1 MAGRFP
7 TFALAAGV
15 LLVSAV
21 ALEADAQGPAPRG
34 SLLHEFVAPE
44 ADEDL
49 SLAATTLDGELPAA
63 IHTPSGIA
71 TAPDPQKPPSN
82 DSVYGDAAAESG
94 PSTTL
99 EPDRDTRQPDVESY
113 DDPFSPSTSPFKRLR
128 AFDSVEEDY
137 TLRVADDR
145 RLTTVP
151 IGGAIA
157 EGDEPF
163 FADFTVELI
172 PNRPVRIPSVGPDA
186 RPLKM
191 HTEPDVAAV
200 ILRDPADN
208 WFLQAQERK
217 RVRVVM
223 EIAIQRSTFG
233 STFSDEATWE
243 RLSLKI
249 PPQPEKHR
257 EPARRVME
265 AVGVSRNMRPSDA
278 AAKMIDYFRGFASSD
293 NPPHEHGDIY
303 LDLALSKKGVCR
315 HRAFAF
321 LVTALQL
328 GLPTRMVTNEAHAWV
343 EIYDGKLWHRVD
355 LGGAAMN
362 LDEPPDMS
370 KPQHKP
376 PEDPYAWPES
386 TEKSSGQELSSR
398 MRDDA
403 TSGQTGGQPDPSSTN
418 PQSQNGSSAT
428 TNDPTNANGPQV
440 PTPATT
446 AGPGPND
453 PKATK
458 LELEHAERVVR
469 RGSVLK
475 VRGKAEAAGVCKS
488 LRVDVLLSNTDHPS
502 IRLGSL
508 STDDNGIFDGS
519 VTVPRDI
526 AAADYDIVIETPG
539 DSRCAGAR
547 IK

>member
-1 MAGRFP
+1 MIRRP
-7 TFALAAGV
+7 TFVALASAALFAG
-15 LLVSAV
+15 AV
-21 ALEADAQGPAPRG
+21 TLEADAQPRG
-34 SLLHEFVAPE
+34 SLLHEFVPPE
-44 ADEDL
+44 PGEDL

-71 TAPDPQKPPSN
+71 TAPDPQKPPSSDN
-82 DSVYGDAAAESG
+82 VYGDAAAESG
-94 PSTTL
+94 PSSTL

-128 AFDSVEEDY
+128 AFDSVEDDY
-137 TLRVADDR
+137 TLRVADDK
-145 RLTTVP
+145 RLTTIPV
-151 IGGAIA
+151 GGSVAD
-157 EGDEPF
+157 GDEPF

-191 HTEPDVAAV
+191 HTEPNVAAT

-208 WFLQAQERK
+208 WFIQSAERK

-223 EIAIQRSTFG
+223 EIAIARATFG
-233 STFSDEATWE
+233 SRFSDEATWE
-243 RLSLKI
+243 RLAERI
-249 PPQPEKHR
+249 PRQPEKHR

-265 AVGVSRNMRPSDA
+265 AIGVSRNMRPSDA
-278 AAKMIDYFRGFASSD
+278 AAKMIDYFRGFASSND
-293 NPPHEHGDIY
+293 PPREHGDIY

-343 EIYDGKLWHRVD
+343 EVYDGKLWHRVD

-362 LDEPPDMS
+362 LDEPPDLS
-370 KPQHKP
+370 KPAHKP
-376 PEDPYAWPES
+376 PEDPYAWPE
-386 TEKSSGQELSSR
+386 TAEKSSGQDLSSR

-403 TSGQTGGQPDPSSTN
+403 TSGPTGNQPPDPASSSSVTSPN
-418 PQSQNGSSAT
+418 APNGSSAT
-428 TNDPTNANGPQV
+428 TNDPSGQKT
-440 PTPATT
+440 PTPTTT

-453 PKATK
+453 PKTTK
-458 LELEHAERVVR
+458 LELERAERVVR

-475 VRGKAEAAGVCKS
+475 VRGKAEAIGACKS
-488 LRVDVLLSNTDHPS
+488 LRIDVLLSNTDHPA

-508 STDDNGIFDGS
+508 STDEQGVFDGA

-526 AAADYDIVIETPG
+526 AAADYDVVIETPG
-539 DSRCAGAR
+539 DARCAGAR